1 MYFFSFMSRFLVDP
15 LQDGVEDVVLQVADY
30 VGEEPLAEHVHS
42 ALQQV
47 LPLEG
52 VGRLR
57 SLHPRL
63 KMALSGTYQS
73 LQFPTC
79 FFWPS
84 SISDLSGSSLMMSLE
99 VCRETLQTSDSSAC
113 RHRHSRLET
122 SFRIITGLLI
132 FL

>member
-1 MYFFSFMSRFLVDP
+1 MYFISFMSRFLVDP

-52 VGRLR
+52 VGSLR

-99 VCRETLQTSDSSAC
+99 VCRETLQTSDSRAC